1 MLSINSVDIT
11 SNNDIGCILFVVKCI
26 LIVSKGSFKLLN
38 GKSYAWPCV
47 FRLIHTV
54 YHNLSVSEAYV
65 GPYQASVMELS
76 RKSAAPI
83 DFCQKVPSW
92 MTFFL
97 ITSRKKKGALSD
109 FVKRPMNVVGP
120 RTLSILNPFHATG
133 LFRYPLKTSEN
144 LWFSDVFRGY

>member
-1 MLSINSVDIT
+1 MLLLLKMLSINFVDIT
-11 SNNDIGCILFVVKCI
+11 SNNDIDCILFVVKCI

-83 DFCQKVPSW
+83 DFCQKAPSW
-92 MTFFL
+92 MTFYL
-97 ITSRKKKGALSD
+97 ITCQMNIPGKRKGLCRILLKGL
-109 FVKRPMNVVGP
+109 
-120 RTLSILNPFHATG
+120 
-133 LFRYPLKTSEN
+133 
-144 LWFSDVFRGY
+144 